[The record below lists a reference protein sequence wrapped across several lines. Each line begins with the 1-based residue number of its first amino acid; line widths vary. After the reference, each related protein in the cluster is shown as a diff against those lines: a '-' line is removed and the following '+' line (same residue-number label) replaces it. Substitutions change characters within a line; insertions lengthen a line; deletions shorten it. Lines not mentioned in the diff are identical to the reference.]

1 MAKAE
6 DSKLVDKDKEEKPTY
21 RLRPRFYSQ
30 LNRKEETLEYEI
42 HLPGVVKEKVT
53 LKVLPDL
60 LHLEAPRELE
70 DRTWIYTL
78 SRYFPWEV
86 DPESIDAK
94 CENGLLKFSVKIK
107 DPLKEAVDI
116 QLS

>member
-6 DSKLVDKDKEEKPTY
+6 DSKIIDKEKESKPTF
-21 RLRPRFYSQ
+21 RITPRYYSR
-30 LNRKEETLEYEI
+30 LNRENRTLELEI
-42 HLPGVVKEKVT
+42 HLPGVDKAKVS

-60 LHLEAPRELE
+60 MHLEAPRELE
-70 DRTWIYTL
+70 DRKWIYTL

-94 CENGLLKFSVKIK
+94 CSNGLLNFTLKIK
-107 DPLKEAVDI
+107 DPLAEAVDI
-116 QLS
+116 TLS